1 MIVEG
6 LLPVTQEQAI
16 TMAALQLHIQSLCGE
31 QHLKQTTS
39 SGIRGSFRKRLVE
52 GMEGKGVGQECCMVN
67 YKYLNIFPA
76 ECLMLS

>member
-31 QHLKQTTS
+31 QHLKQTTT

-52 GMEGKGVGQECCMVN
+52 GGHGRERGGAGVLYGE
-67 YKYLNIFPA
+67 L
-76 ECLMLS
+76 